1 MALPGFLKTSPKATQ
16 KQMVDHL
23 QCSKRTVKTLT
34 VKLKNA
40 GVLVRVNGRRAGW
53 WEVKKP

>member
-1 MALPGFLKTSPKATQ
+1 
-16 KQMVDHL
+16 MVDHL
-23 QCSKRTVKTLT
+23 HCSERTVKALM
-34 VKLKNA
+34 VKLQNA